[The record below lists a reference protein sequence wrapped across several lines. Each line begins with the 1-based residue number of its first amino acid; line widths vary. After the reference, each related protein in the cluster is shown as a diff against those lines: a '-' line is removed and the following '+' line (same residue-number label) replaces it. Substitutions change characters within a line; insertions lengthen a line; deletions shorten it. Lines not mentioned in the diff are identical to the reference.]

1 MHLCEGWVWEN
12 AYSSLKSV
20 ETPINLCIIL
30 FDNHSHV
37 YKSVFGYSKYILGD
51 VLDTYVQKFNK
62 NIFCKNLYFAL
73 ECIYMYSFLPFNF
86 VICHLACEY
95 IYSLK
100 HIPFTYFRSI
110 P

>member
-37 YKSVFGYSKYILGD
+37 CLKI
-51 VLDTYVQKFNK
+51 
-62 NIFCKNLYFAL
+62 
-73 ECIYMYSFLPFNF
+73 SFFLLF
-86 VICHLACEY
+86 
-95 IYSLK
+95 
-100 HIPFTYFRSI
+100 
-110 P
+110 